1 MQLKTFSTC
10 LACALLL
17 MGCSPKDYTFSM
29 AQDWRHDSKLQNHF
43 QQLTQEDQGLFT
55 AYTERI
61 EQGGPAAKNAAGM
74 ISIGEAISLQAQWQR
89 QHVKIDAIVRPT
101 SHAAPPVAQDDETA
115 HIQLLKEMRSVV
127 TPSAMSFKY
136 SKDSSVENWDL
147 AMSFKNNGSLKVS
160 GIEGTIVVR
169 DAKGI
174 EQKRSSVQSDMTIE
188 PGAVMSEVWRLD
200 CSSEDPGDLALK
212 KADVKKLVFS
222 WYPSTYRFA
231 DGTTLTLVK

>member
-29 AQDWRHDSKLQNHF
+29 AQDWRHDPKLHNHF

-61 EQGGPAAKNAAGM
+61 EQSGPAAKNAAGM

-89 QHVKIDAIVRPT
+89 EHVKIDAVAPP
-101 SHAAPPVAQDDETA
+101 AAPPVAQDDETA
-115 HIQLLKEMRSVV
+115 HTQLFKEMRSVV
-127 TPSAMSFKY
+127 TPSVTSFKY
-136 SKDSSVENWDL
+136 SKDASVENWNL
-147 AMSFKNNGSLKVS
+147 GMSFKNNGSLKVS
-160 GIEGTIVVR
+160 GIEGAIAVR
-169 DAKGI
+169 DAQGV
-174 EQKRSSVQSDMTIE
+174 ELKRSSVQSDMTIE
-188 PGAVMSEVWRLD
+188 PGAVMSQVWRLD
-200 CSSEDPGDLALK
+200 CSNKDPGDLALK
-212 KADVKKLVFS
+212 KADVTKLVFS